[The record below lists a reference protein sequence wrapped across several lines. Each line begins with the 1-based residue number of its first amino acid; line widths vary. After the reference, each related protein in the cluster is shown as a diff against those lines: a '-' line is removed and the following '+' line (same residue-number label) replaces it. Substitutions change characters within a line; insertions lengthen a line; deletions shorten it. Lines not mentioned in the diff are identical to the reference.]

1 MKLIIASRNS
11 GKILEIKQIISLPKI
26 EILTYKD
33 FTTWPLISE
42 GNQSFK
48 DNAVL
53 KAKKV
58 QEFFGI
64 AALADDSGLEVDAL
78 EGKPGVLS
86 ARYAGAN
93 ATDQENNQKLLRAL
107 DNLEL
112 AKRTARFR
120 CVAACSFPDGRILTA
135 EDICEGIISLEPKGT
150 NGFGYDPIFMPL
162 GKNKTMAELTREEK
176 QAISHRGKALRK
188 IKKLLSLNI

>member
-26 EILTYKD
+26 EILIYKD